1 MPEQDTTESPKQST
15 FREEAWET
23 VRFLF
28 VALLIVIPIR
38 MFVAQPFIVSGA
50 SMDPTFKDGQYLI
63 VDELS
68 YNLGD
73 PKRGDVAIFKYPKNQ
88 KQYFIK
94 RVIGLPGET
103 VVVNGQGEVRIKDKD
118 GNVTL
123 TMNEPYIKHPK
134 DDSIERTLK
143 DGEYFLMGDN
153 RAGSFDSRAWGPVAR
168 DLIVGKPF
176 VRLFPFTTIDLMP
189 GEFNQ

>member
-1 MPEQDTTESPKQST
+1 MPEQDTTESQKQST